1 MGFHRM
7 KGKLHQ
13 VVVPV
18 LVCLVLVM
26 SLNVYMRRN
35 IYDTKEELLLNAAK
49 ELQKVVTFS
58 WRSTLVQ
65 LQAKRA
71 LSHIHEI
78 LEEFNVDIPSDI
90 LDVMQN
96 TADDKTHKSVCPEQY
111 LGTKADYPWF
121 EKGRILTNCSDVEPF
136 ESVLSILLNGFDYAS
151 ESQLQVVLREIYAT
165 YPRLTVHL
173 AVREK
178 MIIPEEVKLNVLQL
192 LVLGQRPAASDVWN
206 RIVATASTYYVLV
219 GRRIERFQW
228 YALLERMV
236 RVVTELGV
244 DAVGGSLRT
253 PDGHWSMG
261 CQQTRLRNYTLTY
274 RDGYH
279 MSTNSCAYCDYIP
292 SPFVSRT
299 STLRAV
305 KFKMVSPNTVFH
317 DYFLRLTQEHKL
329 VMSCPDSMFYVLA
342 NNENASS
349 LHQQWLPMTQAHS
362 LNRAKF
368 ADGRHLSFSC
378 HESLAD
384 FEWSVGIIVPI
395 CEIETL
401 RKAILE
407 TMALCREIGLFCQ
420 LQEGTALGALKF
432 NSILPWERDA
442 CISYMTSNG
451 VSFLDHR
458 DKFIKLGYKL
468 SAGYSEKCHQ
478 FEPGSN
484 ELRYDYD
491 LHVAGRRIVLGG
503 VSSRLATDFL
513 RENRIESTKLL
524 IGGRWVNAP
533 TNPALT
539 LRNRYGYELLR
550 HAEYRSQFK
559 YATSSLTVD
568 KDKFTSCPYG
578 GSQTCLDQYPTDGN
592 VDFIYQ

>member
-1 MGFHRM
+1 
-7 KGKLHQ
+7 
-13 VVVPV
+13 
-18 LVCLVLVM
+18 M

-35 IYDTKEELLLNAAK
+35 IYDTKEKLLLNAAK
-49 ELQKVVTFS
+49 ELEKVITFS
-58 WRSTLVQ
+58 WRATLVQ
-65 LQAKRA
+65 LQAKRG
-71 LSHIHEI
+71 LSHILEI
-78 LEEFNVDIPSDI
+78 LEDFNVDIPSDM
-90 LDVMQN
+90 LDAMQN
-96 TADDKTHKSVCPEQY
+96 TADDKTNKSAVCPEKY

-121 EKGRILTNCSDVEPF
+121 EKGRVLTNCTDVRPF
-136 ESVLSILLNGFDYAS
+136 ASVISILLNGFDYAS

-178 MIIPEEVKLNVLQL
+178 IMIPEEVKLNVLQL
-192 LVLGQRPAASDVWN
+192 VIGQRPAARDVWN
-206 RIVATASTYYVLV
+206 RLVATASTDYVLV
-219 GRRIERFQW
+219 GRQIERFQW

-236 RVVTELGV
+236 RVVAELGV

-305 KFKMVSPNTVFH
+305 KFKMASSDIVFH
-317 DYFLRLTQEHKL
+317 DYFVRLQQVHKL
-329 VMSCPDSMFYVLA
+329 AMSCPDSMFYVFA
-342 NNENASS
+342 NNESASE
-349 LHQQWLPMTQAHS
+349 LHQQWLPMAQKHA
-362 LNRAKF
+362 LNHVNF
-368 ADGRHLSFSC
+368 AAGRHLSFSC
-378 HESLAD
+378 HESLSD
-384 FEWSVGIIVPI
+384 FEWSIGIIVPI

-401 RKAILE
+401 RKAVLE
-407 TMALCREIGLFCQ
+407 TMDICREIGLFCQ

-442 CISYMTSNG
+442 CISYATSKN

-458 DKFIKLGYKL
+458 DKFTKLGYKL
-468 SAGYSEKCHQ
+468 SAGYPEKCQ
-478 FEPGSN
+478 TFEPSSN
-484 ELRYDYD
+484 ELCYDYD
-491 LHVAGRRIVLGG
+491 LHVSGRRIVLVG
-503 VSSRLATDFL
+503 VSSRLATEFL

-550 HAEYRSQFK
+550 HAEHRSKFK

-568 KDKFTSCPYG
+568 PVKFTSCPDG

-592 VDFIYQ
+592 VDFIYH